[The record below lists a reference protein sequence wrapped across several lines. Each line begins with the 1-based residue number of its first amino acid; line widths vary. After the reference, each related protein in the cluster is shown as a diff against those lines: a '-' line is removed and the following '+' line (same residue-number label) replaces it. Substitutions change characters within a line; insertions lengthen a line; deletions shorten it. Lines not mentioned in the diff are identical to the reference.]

1 MKVNTLCVGTPLDST
16 QVQQIKSVSGTP
28 LGWSFINGSCISFA
42 LSSKL
47 LNKLKSRSATPTDY
61 FGEGGS
67 LFTTETLKDLR
78 RIMVEIPKEFIDL
91 ADDADEDILVD
102 GTFGIMKM
110 AQPRYTDYDSSHP
123 ELHKSDNFITPY
135 MTPKNQSRI
144 QERKAYSD
152 YMNSYYSKPPN
163 NPYSSKPYQ
172 AQNSDFWAEHPPLPS
187 YFKSKFGKTTVMI
200 DLSWS
205 AIEALLSSDWGAG
218 FYAEGSQWIVFSV
231 PAKKISSM
239 IYFENSTQPLTFIK
253 ELATSRPPIDFF
265 GLFNWLN
272 LRKS

>member
-1 MKVNTLCVGTPLDST
+1 MNTLCVGTPLDAA

-28 LGWSFINGSCISFA
+28 LGWAFINGSFISFA
-42 LSSKL
+42 LSSKAL
-47 LNKLKSRSATPTDY
+47 IKLKSRSATPDDY

-67 LFTTETLKDLR
+67 IFTPDTLKDLR
-78 RIMVEIPKEFIDL
+78 RIMVEIPKEFL
-91 ADDADEDILVD
+91 NRADDGEEHTLTD

-110 AQPRYTDYDSSHP
+110 AQPRYTDYDSSYP
-123 ELHKSDNFITPY
+123 ELHESDNFITPY

-144 QERKAYSD
+144 KERKAYSE
-152 YMNSYYSKPPN
+152 YMTSYYSKNPN
-163 NPYSSKPYQ
+163 NPYNSKTPHTKI
-172 AQNSDFWAEHPPLPS
+172 SDFWAEHPPLPS
-187 YFKSKFGKTTVMI
+187 YFKRQFGKRTVMI

-205 AIEALLSSDWGAG
+205 AIESLLSSSWDAG
-218 FYAEGSQWIVFSV
+218 FYAEGCQWVVFSV

-265 GLFNWLN
+265 GLFNWLI
-272 LRKS
+272 LRKT